1 MTFVTHG
8 NYEPATLKYYQI
20 FNFSPVCSDAE
31 LTYGSLS
38 VDATEQMKEI
48 GELGLHIWKTQM
60 IEPLTKVL
68 QSSQRGKTIK
78 IYQKNISSL
87 KFYIV

>member
-1 MTFVTHG
+1 LTF
-8 NYEPATLKYYQI
+8 L
-20 FNFSPVCSDAE
+20 SSDAE

-68 QSSQRGKTIK
+68 DTGAENIRKLEGGGRG
-78 IYQKNISSL
+78 
-87 KFYIV
+87 

>member
-1 MTFVTHG
+1 MTIVRHC
-8 NYEPATLKYYQI
+8 NYDIETLKYCQI

-68 QSSQRGKTIK
+68 QIRPVKNSQ
-78 IYQKNISSL
+78 
-87 KFYIV
+87 KFI